1 MLAGARLVDLSQPLG
16 PDTVLW
22 SDSSPVAATVLGDH
36 ERHGAYWRDL
46 SFPEHAGTHLD
57 APLHF
62 AAGGESTQE
71 LPLERL
77 VVPAVRL
84 DVRALCNGDPAFTLS
99 AAQVERIEAAEGRI
113 PGGSAVLV
121 HTGWDALLADEERY
135 ADFPGIGPDAAA
147 LLVERGIAGVG
158 IDTLG
163 VDPAYADEFPAH
175 RVTQPAGVWHLEG
188 IVGLEAVPARGA
200 WLVAAPLPLVA
211 GSGSPVRAFAIV
223 PG

>member
-22 SDSSPVAATVLGDH
+22 ADSSPVQATVLGDH
-36 ERHGAYWRDL
+36 ERHGAYWRDV
-46 SFPEHAGTHLD
+46 SFPEHAGTHMD

-62 AAGGESTQE
+62 AADGDAADRI
-71 LPLERL
+71 PLERL

-84 DVRALCNGDPAFTLS
+84 DVRVLCGGDPAFTLS
-99 AAQVERIEAAEGRI
+99 AAQVEGIEEAEGRI
-113 PGGSAVLV
+113 PAGSAVLV
-121 HTGWDALLADEERY
+121 HTGWDAHVADQDRY
-135 ADFPGIGPDAAA
+135 ADFPGIGPDAAE

-188 IVGLEAVPARGA
+188 LVDLEAVPTRGA
-200 WLVAAPLPLVA
+200 WLVAAPLPLVD